1 MLLQNKLGRTKS
13 LTLSAGLFLICMLI
27 LSCLSTSD
35 FNLLDHALA
44 QLSIPTIKY
53 RNLVIDLGNG
63 VKTNAQLTYPAI
75 GKGPF
80 PGVLLMQG
88 SGAIDKNST
97 LGFIH
102 KNGPKPPKLLWDIAQ
117 YLSERGFAVLR
128 YDKRGVGGNYTILDS
143 NVWGN
148 NTANDQ
154 IQDGRKALNVL
165 VQQPEVDTKRISILG
180 HSEGTLYAPRVAIDN
195 STKVKNIVLM
205 STLAQNPSVSEY
217 NLDVSLPSKY
227 ATQVLDKNHTGLISI
242 QQIAKDSLLSHL
254 FVPSSVLSTNNIKNI
269 TNTLAK
275 SFGTSSGDISIDKQL
290 KPALIKTYENIT
302 AFNSQKCNSIQIC
315 PILWRSLKSMIPN
328 LSIIGNVSKSTGIL
342 ILTGENDTQTPVEQA
357 FLLQQRLT
365 DINHPDHTLITYPNL
380 GHAFYPSSQWATG
393 IGPIQPYV
401 LADLY
406 AWLAA
411 HSGFTNQSTEAA
423 HVTPMPPSNSTAK

>member
-1 MLLQNKLGRTKS
+1 MN
-13 LTLSAGLFLICMLI
+13 ALI
-27 LSCLSTSD
+27 
-35 FNLLDHALA
+35 
-44 QLSIPTIKY
+44 
-53 RNLVIDLGNG
+53 
-63 VKTNAQLTYPAI
+63 
-75 GKGPF
+75 
-80 PGVLLMQG
+80 
-88 SGAIDKNST
+88 
-97 LGFIH
+97 
-102 KNGPKPPKLLWDIAQ
+102 
-117 YLSERGFAVLR
+117 
-128 YDKRGVGGNYTILDS
+128 
-143 NVWGN
+143 
-148 NTANDQ
+148 
-154 IQDGRKALNVL
+154 
-165 VQQPEVDTKRISILG
+165 QQPEVDPKRISVLG

-254 FVPSSVLSTNNIKNI
+254 FVPGSVLSTNNIKNI

-342 ILTGENDTQTPVEQA
+342 LLNGENDSQVPVQQA

-365 DINHPDHTLITYPNL
+365 DVNHPDHTLITYPNL
-380 GHAFYPSSQWATG
+380 GHFFSPSSQWLPTG
-393 IGPIQPYV
+393 GPIEPYV
-401 LADLY
+401 LADIY
-406 AWLAA
+406 SWLAA
-411 HSGFTNQSTEAA
+411 HSGLSHPYITTPTSTLEANTTSS
-423 HVTPMPPSNSTAK
+423 VKR